1 MNPMGINAMRS
12 RIVVGLLGA
21 ALGMGCAS
29 VRPATAPRVP
39 VGAPA
44 EPPAPPLPA
53 AAPELPT
60 TPPAPVVSVPVLPSP
75 PPQESPLPAGPAPP
89 RLVWVN
95 PARCLPACALDPA
108 ANLVR
113 VNDRAERD
121 ERGRH
126 RIAQEIESPLRGLL
140 DAAKAAGHNLR
151 IESAFRSYEEQARLF
166 AATKEQGR
174 AARPGHSEH
183 QLGSTVDLRLP
194 TGAAIAWL
202 SAHAADFAFALSYPP
217 YKQRLT
223 GYRSEPWHIR
233 YVGPK
238 LAQLLRQSGSTLEEL
253 FRAQPAL
260 AESGTCMDCPLPASR
275 AACGDV
281 TATGS
286 CAGTVLMYCYDGAL
300 ASIDCAVSGQ
310 RCGLSTAGVFD
321 CLEKQPLSDAAK

>member
-1 MNPMGINAMRS
+1 MRS
-12 RIVVGLLGA
+12 RTAVGLLGVA
-21 ALGMGCAS
+21 FGMGCAA
-29 VRPATAPRVP
+29 VRPAPAPHVP
-39 VGAPA
+39 VGATA
-44 EPPAPPLPA
+44 EPPAP
-53 AAPELPT
+53 
-60 TPPAPVVSVPVLPSP
+60 VVLAPVLPPP
-75 PPQESPLPAGPAPP
+75 PPQEPPPPALPAPP

-95 PARCLPACALDPA
+95 PARCLPVCAFDPA

-126 RIAQEIESPLRGLL
+126 RIAQDIESPLRELL
-140 DAAKAAGHNLR
+140 DAAKAAGHHLR

-233 YVGPK
+233 YVGPT
-238 LAQLLRQSGSTLEEL
+238 LAQSLRQSGSTLEEL

-286 CAGTVLMYCYDGAL
+286 CAGMVLTYCYDGAL

-310 RCGLSTAGVFD
+310 RCGLSNAGVFD
-321 CLEKQPLSDAAK
+321 CLKGQPPSDAAK